1 MIVRIYD
8 IVSTTKQKKTK
19 KKPERMYLMFYLL
32 IHRNR
37 HTDTDICK
45 RYNFAE

>member
-8 IVSTTKQKKTK
+8 IVSTTKQKTTK
-19 KKPERMYLMFYLL
+19 KKPERMYLMFYL
-32 IHRNR
+32 HTE
-37 HTDTDICK
+37 TDTQTQDICK